1 MLTYEKQALSG
12 TIEVLLRSELPDEF
26 EGTKLYGS
34 LEEDELRQECKIFR
48 LSNETGHGRIT
59 VYQVFSGIELYY
71 NDMHMGYCNQ
81 NQATA
86 KNMIEINH
94 CLIGRFECSFGENSC
109 CYMAEGDLS
118 ISSMMKKKSNSCFP
132 LNHYHGISIVINLD
146 ELLPEVRQIMEL
158 LNIDLHYIQKYIC
171 EGNRCC
177 IMRANPSIEH
187 IFSELYHV
195 REKRKPGYM
204 KVKMLE
210 LLLFLS
216 DLNTAEEVLQTD
228 YFNQNQ
234 VALIKAVASYI
245 IQGFGRQTIKYLIV
259 CGIFIVLR
267 LLSGGQGIT
276 ILMPEMF
283 LFMVLRILM
292 MVMAAQPVIGMPP
305 GEVVAVFKKIH
316 APNGIALPVTFM
328 LRFFPTVRSEF
339 SDVFSSLRLRKL
351 LSWKHPLDAME
362 YIVTPVIFRSS
373 RIAEEL
379 AASAESRGI
388 SNPGKHTC
396 RRKIEF
402 QKRDWIMC
410 VIAVCVTAFYFVLE
424 RTVA

>member
-12 TIEVLLRSELPDEF
+12 AIEVLLRSELPDEF

-34 LEEDELRQECKIFR
+34 PEEDELRQDCKIFR

-132 LNHYHGISIVINLD
+132 LNHYHGISIIINLD

-228 YFNQNQ
+228 YFN
-234 VALIKAVASYI
+234 
-245 IQGFGRQTIKYLIV
+245 
-259 CGIFIVLR
+259 
-267 LLSGGQGIT
+267 
-276 ILMPEMF
+276 
-283 LFMVLRILM
+283 
-292 MVMAAQPVIGMPP
+292 
-305 GEVVAVFKKIH
+305 
-316 APNGIALPVTFM
+316 
-328 LRFFPTVRSEF
+328 
-339 SDVFSSLRLRKL
+339 
-351 LSWKHPLDAME
+351 
-362 YIVTPVIFRSS
+362 
-373 RIAEEL
+373 
-379 AASAESRGI
+379 
-388 SNPGKHTC
+388 
-396 RRKIEF
+396 
-402 QKRDWIMC
+402 
-410 VIAVCVTAFYFVLE
+410 
-424 RTVA
+424 

>member
-12 TIEVLLRSELPDEF
+12 AIEVLSRSELPDTF
-26 EGTKLYGS
+26 AGTKLYGS
-34 LEEDELRQECKIFR
+34 PEEAESGLHQDCKIFR
-48 LSNETGHGRIT
+48 LSNETGHGRIA

-81 NQATA
+81 NQTTA

-132 LNHYHGISIVINLD
+132 LNHYHGISIIINLD
-146 ELLPEVRQIMEL
+146 EVRQIMEL

-187 IFSELYHV
+187 IFSELYYI

-204 KVKMLE
+204 KIKTLE

-245 IQGFGRQTIKYLIV
+245 TEDLTTHHTIEQLSQKFEISTTALKKCFRGVYGTSIYSYLRTY
-259 CGIFIVLR
+259 R
-267 LLSGGQGIT
+267 LQVAQKLLVETELSVTEI
-276 ILMPEMF
+276 
-283 LFMVLRILM
+283 
-292 MVMAAQPVIGMPP
+292 ASKIGYENPNKFTS
-305 GEVVAVFKKIH
+305 AFKETY
-316 APNGIALPVTFM
+316 GSS
-328 LRFFPTVRSEF
+328 PTEFRKSVRLDRSE
-339 SDVFSSLRLRKL
+339 SVWSG
-351 LSWKHPLDAME
+351 
-362 YIVTPVIFRSS
+362 
-373 RIAEEL
+373 EE
-379 AASAESRGI
+379 I
-388 SNPGKHTC
+388 
-396 RRKIEF
+396 
-402 QKRDWIMC
+402 
-410 VIAVCVTAFYFVLE
+410 
-424 RTVA
+424 

>member
-12 TIEVLLRSELPDEF
+12 AIEILSRSELPDEF

-34 LEEDELRQECKIFR
+34 PEEDELRQDCKIFR
-48 LSNETGHGRIT
+48 LSNETGYGLIT
-59 VYQVFSGIELYY
+59 VYQVFPGIELYY
-71 NDMHMGYCNQ
+71 NDMHIGYCNQ

-109 CYMAEGDLS
+109 CYMAEGDMS

-146 ELLPEVRQIMEL
+146 ELLPEIRQIMEL

-245 IQGFGRQTIKYLIV
+245 TEDLTAHHTIEQLSQKFEISTTALKKCFRGVYGTSVYSYLRTY
-259 CGIFIVLR
+259 R
-267 LLSGGQGIT
+267 LQ
-276 ILMPEMF
+276 
-283 LFMVLRILM
+283 
-292 MVMAAQPVIGMPP
+292 
-305 GEVVAVFKKIH
+305 VAK
-316 APNGIALPVTFM
+316 
-328 LRFFPTVRSEF
+328 
-339 SDVFSSLRLRKL
+339 KL
-351 LSWKHPLDAME
+351 LLETESSVTEIASKIGYENPNKFTSAFKETYGSSPTEFRKSVRLD
-362 YIVTPVIFRSS
+362 RSGS
-373 RIAEEL
+373 VWSGEE
-379 AASAESRGI
+379 I
-388 SNPGKHTC
+388 
-396 RRKIEF
+396 
-402 QKRDWIMC
+402 
-410 VIAVCVTAFYFVLE
+410 
-424 RTVA
+424 

>member
-34 LEEDELRQECKIFR
+34 LEEDELRQDCKIFR

-118 ISSMMKKKSNSCFP
+118 ISSMMKKKSNSRFP

-245 IQGFGRQTIKYLIV
+245 TEDLTAHHTIEQLSQKFEISTTALKKCFRGVYGTSVYSYLRTY
-259 CGIFIVLR
+259 R
-267 LLSGGQGIT
+267 LQ
-276 ILMPEMF
+276 
-283 LFMVLRILM
+283 
-292 MVMAAQPVIGMPP
+292 
-305 GEVVAVFKKIH
+305 VAK
-316 APNGIALPVTFM
+316 
-328 LRFFPTVRSEF
+328 
-339 SDVFSSLRLRKL
+339 KL
-351 LSWKHPLDAME
+351 LLETESSVTEIASKIGYENPNKFTSAFKETYGSSPTEFRKSVRLD
-362 YIVTPVIFRSS
+362 RSGS
-373 RIAEEL
+373 VWSGEE
-379 AASAESRGI
+379 I
-388 SNPGKHTC
+388 
-396 RRKIEF
+396 
-402 QKRDWIMC
+402 
-410 VIAVCVTAFYFVLE
+410 
-424 RTVA
+424 

>member
-12 TIEVLLRSELPDEF
+12 AIEVLLRSELPDEF

-34 LEEDELRQECKIFR
+34 PEEDELRQDCKIFR

-132 LNHYHGISIVINLD
+132 LNHYHGISIIINLD

-195 REKRKPGYM
+195 REK
-204 KVKMLE
+204 E
-210 LLLFLS
+210 
-216 DLNTAEEVLQTD
+216 
-228 YFNQNQ
+228 NQD
-234 VALIKAVASYI
+234 
-245 IQGFGRQTIKYLIV
+245 T
-259 CGIFIVLR
+259 
-267 LLSGGQGIT
+267 
-276 ILMPEMF
+276 
-283 LFMVLRILM
+283 
-292 MVMAAQPVIGMPP
+292 
-305 GEVVAVFKKIH
+305 
-316 APNGIALPVTFM
+316 
-328 LRFFPTVRSEF
+328 
-339 SDVFSSLRLRKL
+339 
-351 LSWKHPLDAME
+351 
-362 YIVTPVIFRSS
+362 
-373 RIAEEL
+373 
-379 AASAESRGI
+379 
-388 SNPGKHTC
+388 
-396 RRKIEF
+396 
-402 QKRDWIMC
+402 
-410 VIAVCVTAFYFVLE
+410 
-424 RTVA
+424 

>member
-1 MLTYEKQALSG
+1 
-12 TIEVLLRSELPDEF
+12 
-26 EGTKLYGS
+26 
-34 LEEDELRQECKIFR
+34 
-48 LSNETGHGRIT
+48 
-59 VYQVFSGIELYY
+59 
-71 NDMHMGYCNQ
+71 
-81 NQATA
+81 
-86 KNMIEINH
+86 MIEINH

-132 LNHYHGISIVINLD
+132 LNHYHGISIIINLD

-158 LNIDLHYIQKYIC
+158 LTIDLHYIQKYIC

-245 IQGFGRQTIKYLIV
+245 TEDLTAHHTIEQLSQKFEISTTALKKCFRGVYGTSVYSYLRTY
-259 CGIFIVLR
+259 R
-267 LLSGGQGIT
+267 LQ
-276 ILMPEMF
+276 
-283 LFMVLRILM
+283 
-292 MVMAAQPVIGMPP
+292 
-305 GEVVAVFKKIH
+305 VAK
-316 APNGIALPVTFM
+316 
-328 LRFFPTVRSEF
+328 
-339 SDVFSSLRLRKL
+339 KL
-351 LSWKHPLDAME
+351 LLETESS
-362 YIVTPVIFRSS
+362 VTEIASKIGYENPNKFTSAFKETYGSS
-373 RIAEEL
+373 PTEF
-379 AASAESRGI
+379 
-388 SNPGKHTC
+388 
-396 RRKIEF
+396 RKIVRLDRSGSVWSGEE
-402 QKRDWIMC
+402 I
-410 VIAVCVTAFYFVLE
+410 
-424 RTVA
+424 

>member
-34 LEEDELRQECKIFR
+34 LEEDELRQDCKIFR

-81 NQATA
+81 NQATV

-146 ELLPEVRQIMEL
+146 ELLPEIRQIMEL

-177 IMRANPSIEH
+177 IMRANPS
-187 IFSELYHV
+187 
-195 REKRKPGYM
+195 
-204 KVKMLE
+204 VK

-245 IQGFGRQTIKYLIV
+245 TEDLTAHHTIEQLSQKFAISTTALKKCFRGVYGTSVYSYLRTY
-259 CGIFIVLR
+259 R
-267 LLSGGQGIT
+267 LQ
-276 ILMPEMF
+276 
-283 LFMVLRILM
+283 
-292 MVMAAQPVIGMPP
+292 
-305 GEVVAVFKKIH
+305 VAK
-316 APNGIALPVTFM
+316 
-328 LRFFPTVRSEF
+328 
-339 SDVFSSLRLRKL
+339 KL
-351 LSWKHPLDAME
+351 LLETESSVTEIASKIGYENPNKFTSAFKETYGSSPTEFRKSVRLD
-362 YIVTPVIFRSS
+362 RSGS
-373 RIAEEL
+373 VWSGEE
-379 AASAESRGI
+379 I
-388 SNPGKHTC
+388 
-396 RRKIEF
+396 
-402 QKRDWIMC
+402 
-410 VIAVCVTAFYFVLE
+410 
-424 RTVA
+424 

>member
-1 MLTYEKQALSG
+1 MLTFEKQALSG
-12 TIEVLLRSELPDEF
+12 VIELLSQPELPDEF

-34 LEEDELRQECKIFR
+34 PEEAKDELRQDCKIFR
-48 LSNETGHGRIT
+48 LSNETGYGRIT
-59 VYQVFSGIELYY
+59 VYQIFPGIELYY
-71 NDMHMGYCNQ
+71 NDMHIGYCNQ

-118 ISSMMKKKSNSCFP
+118 ISSMMKRKSNSCFP
-132 LNHYHGISIVINLD
+132 LNHYHGISIIINLD
-146 ELLPEVRQIMEL
+146 ELLPEVRRIMEL

-204 KVKMLE
+204 KIKTLE

-228 YFNQNQ
+228 YYNQNQ

-245 IQGFGRQTIKYLIV
+245 TEDLTIHHTIEQLSQKFKISTTALKKCFRGVYGTSIYSYLRTY
-259 CGIFIVLR
+259 R
-267 LLSGGQGIT
+267 LQ
-276 ILMPEMF
+276 
-283 LFMVLRILM
+283 
-292 MVMAAQPVIGMPP
+292 
-305 GEVVAVFKKIH
+305 VAK
-316 APNGIALPVTFM
+316 
-328 LRFFPTVRSEF
+328 
-339 SDVFSSLRLRKL
+339 KL
-351 LSWKHPLDAME
+351 LLETELSVTEIASKIGYENPNKFTSAFKEMYGSSPTEYRKSVRLDRNGPYGVAKK
-362 YIVTPVIFRSS
+362 S
-373 RIAEEL
+373 EL
-379 AASAESRGI
+379 
-388 SNPGKHTC
+388 
-396 RRKIEF
+396 
-402 QKRDWIMC
+402 
-410 VIAVCVTAFYFVLE
+410 Y
-424 RTVA
+424 